1 MHWSEIFQALPARP
15 SLKDKL
21 QTLNTN
27 MNTHCTYKFSS
38 HLREKT
44 FYFLK
49 KYRYVNNVQA

>member
-49 KYRYVNNVQA
+49 KYRYVNNV